1 MVNWTAVQ
9 AVANGLLV
17 VTSTSAIAYA
27 GLQLK
32 HEREYRS
39 VANLEKQLGFFQS
52 EGFTTA
58 RRRLAMDRLSE
69 DGQRLRKWELEEPP
83 VTAFEVLDFYEHIG
97 LLVKKGHLDVYD
109 VWHTFYEWA
118 QPVYVDL
125 QQVIEAEESAYA
137 DHYSDLRKLM
147 RQMDDIQL
155 TRMHANN
162 ANHWALWTPE
172 RILEHYRYETEI
184 SGKSG
189 RGKRSVERR
198 AQRAA
203 AQRTEDERL
212 DLDAAAMAVL
222 EGEASLADA
231 AKLRESVEQRRERET
246 QDA

>member
-1 MVNWTAVQ
+1 MVNWTEVEAI
-9 AVANGLLV
+9 ANSFLV
-17 VTSTSAIAYA
+17 LTSASAIGYA

-52 EGFTTA
+52 EGFTAA
-58 RRRLAMDRLSE
+58 RRRLATERLTE
-69 DGQRLRKWELEEPP
+69 DGQTLRSWELDEPP
-83 VTAFEVLDFYEHIG
+83 VTAFEVLDFYEHVG

-118 QPVYVDL
+118 QPVYVDM
-125 QQVIEAEESAYA
+125 QAVIESGESAYV

-155 TRMHANN
+155 VRMHEKN

-172 RILEHYRYETEI
+172 RILEHYRYEVEI
-184 SGKSG
+184 AGHSG

-203 AQRTEDERL
+203 RLRREQEML
-212 DLDAAAMAVL
+212 DLDASGTTTASTESRALEEPGEAAAMA
-222 EGEASLADA
+222 
-231 AKLRESVEQRRERET
+231 RWERMRN
-246 QDA
+246 A